1 MINTWK
7 NWQVVG
13 CDNIGIAVLSSCS
26 QRGSRRTLLKYSF
39 DSPRIRWVIAW
50 WLLDCL
56 VGIQIKSL
64 RLSQTVLVQAE
75 NTYLHTIVSQVSFC
89 LCYPKYPSDF
99 RTEESFKIQTKYW
112 TNNNYKKCRL
122 QNTASTYNW
131 IIGFYIGFYM
141 IYII

>member
-1 MINTWK
+1 M
-7 NWQVVG
+7 
-13 CDNIGIAVLSSCS
+13 
-26 QRGSRRTLLKYSF
+26 
-39 DSPRIRWVIAW
+39 
-50 WLLDCL
+50 
-56 VGIQIKSL
+56 

-75 NTYLHTIVSQVSFC
+75 NTYLHTIVSRVSFC

-112 TNNNYKKCRL
+112 INNNYKKCGL

-141 IYII
+141 IYIIYLVGWSCIIVLELLRSCLVSLFSVDKLTGNWGLTPNRDYIFFICNCHPKTKRSVVVWLK